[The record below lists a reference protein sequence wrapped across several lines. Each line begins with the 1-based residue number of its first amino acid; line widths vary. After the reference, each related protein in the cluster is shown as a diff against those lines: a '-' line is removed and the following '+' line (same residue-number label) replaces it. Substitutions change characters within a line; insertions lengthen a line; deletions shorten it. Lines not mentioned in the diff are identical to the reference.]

1 MCTDPGKETGEWRG
15 SVVRRLAG
23 LILTVVL
30 ALSAGA
36 GAEPQWKQDTE
47 GQRML
52 QDFVIRAND
61 ALLAFGE
68 QEVNSL
74 FEEYSGFAVFGITDQ
89 QDAEVP
95 EGVELTCLMGAD
107 TLYSLEVRVSNTDR
121 FPGIAAAF
129 LMATDSA
136 LTMEA
141 ALKEPQNRA
150 QKAKQNPE
158 NSFEEKVDDLNGTYT
173 RVYYGYFPDQYH
185 DGINW
190 LQMTVI
196 FPQKAYWEGAGLET
210 EDSGERLPSLPD
222 DADPEYEGYF
232 SDDDYSHYEVFS
244 TATPEPDSAA
254 KEYDS
259 VWK

>member
-1 MCTDPGKETGEWRG
+1 MVK
-15 SVVRRLAG
+15 RLAA
-23 LILTVVL
+23 LAAVTALLLTVC
-30 ALSAGA
+30 A

-52 QDFVIRAND
+52 RDYVIRAND

-68 QEVNSL
+68 QEINSL
-74 FEEYSGFAVFGITDQ
+74 FEMYNGFAVFGITDQ
-89 QDAEVP
+89 EDAEVP
-95 EGVELTCLMGAD
+95 EEVEITCRMAAD
-107 TLYSLEVRVSNTDR
+107 SLLSLEVRVSRAER

-129 LMATDSA
+129 LMAADPA

-141 ALKEPQNRA
+141 ALKEPQDRA
-150 QKAKQNPE
+150 RKALQDPD
-158 NSFEEKVDDLNGTYT
+158 NSFEEPVDDLNGTSI
-173 RVYYGYFPDQYH
+173 RVYYAYFPDQYH
-185 DGINW
+185 DGISW

-196 FPQKAYWEGAGLET
+196 FPLKAYWDGAGLIT
-210 EDSGERLPSLPD
+210 EDSGDRPLSIPE

-232 SDDDYSHYEVFS
+232 SEDDYSHYEVFS

>member
-1 MCTDPGKETGEWRG
+1 M
-15 SVVRRLAG
+15 VRRFTALLLA
-23 LILTVVL
+23 
-30 ALSAGA
+30 ALLLKGTGA
-36 GAEPQWKQDTE
+36 GAELQWKQNTE

-74 FEEYSGFAVFGITDQ
+74 FEEYNSFAVFGITDQ

-95 EGVELTCLMGAD
+95 EGVELTCRMGED
-107 TLYSLEVRVSNTDR
+107 TLYSLEVRVNQAER
-121 FPGIAAAF
+121 FPGIASAF

-141 ALKEPQNRA
+141 AIRDPLDRA
-150 QKAKQNPE
+150 RKAMQHPE
-158 NSFEEKVDDLNGTYT
+158 NSFEEPVDDLNGTYT
-173 RVYYGYFPDQYH
+173 RVYYAYFPDEYH
-185 DGINW
+185 DGANW
-190 LQMTVI
+190 LQMTII
-196 FPQKAYWEGAGLET
+196 FPQKAYWETAGLET
-210 EDSGERLPSLPD
+210 EDSGEKSPSVPE

-232 SDDDYSHYEVFS
+232 SSDDYSHYEVFS

-259 VWK
+259 LWK